1 MLDPREEEQL
11 RQLIRKELENREKL
25 RSRSVP
31 PLGDGDISEERR
43 RVIEDEIADYYRSR
57 GGYQA
62 VTNEHGEVEWLT
74 DAEAREREQQIPVDM
89 EELEE
94 GQRRVRLRIVV
105 LCALFFVAVVLV
117 FVAMREKTGSIQ
129 VISNVPD
136 ATIILDG
143 ASTEFQTD
151 FKLENLPAGPHLI
164 SITKPG
170 YVADGPASMRVD
182 LEAGKNEVA
191 ALKLKPQTGR

>member
-31 PLGDGDISEERR
+31 QLGDGDISAERR
-43 RVIEDEIADYYRSR
+43 RVIEDEIADFYRSR
-57 GGYQA
+57 GGYLA

-117 FVAMREKTGSIQ
+117 FVAMREKTGRIQ

-151 FKLENLPAGPHLI
+151 FK
-164 SITKPG
+164 
-170 YVADGPASMRVD
+170 
-182 LEAGKNEVA
+182 
-191 ALKLKPQTGR
+191 

>member
-25 RSRSVP
+25 RSRPVSH
-31 PLGDGDISEERR
+31 LGDGDLSEERQ
-43 RVIEDEIADYYRSR
+43 RVIKDEIAEFYRRR
-57 GGYQA
+57 GGYEA
-62 VTNEHGEVEWLT
+62 ITNEHGELEWLT
-74 DAEAREREQQIPVDM
+74 EVEAREREQQIPVDM

-94 GQRRVRLRIVV
+94 GQRRVRLRIVAMCV
-105 LCALFFVAVVLV
+105 LFFAAVVLL
-117 FVAMREKTGSIQ
+117 FLTMRERSGSIQ
-129 VISNVPD
+129 VVSNVPD

-143 ASTEFQTD
+143 ASTEFETD
-151 FKLENLPAGPHLI
+151 FKLEKLPVGPHLI

-170 YVADGPASMRVD
+170 YVPDGPASLRVE
-182 LEAGKNEVA
+182 LKAGKNEVV